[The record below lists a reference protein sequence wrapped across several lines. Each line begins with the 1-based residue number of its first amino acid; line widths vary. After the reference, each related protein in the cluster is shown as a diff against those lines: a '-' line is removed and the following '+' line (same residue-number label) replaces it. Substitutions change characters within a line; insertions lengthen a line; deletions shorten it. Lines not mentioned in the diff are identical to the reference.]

1 MSGPPARGA
10 SGSGTP
16 TMRTSGSD
24 TPTTRKSRSGTPTT
38 RTARNGTP
46 AAASPMA
53 RSLPGLLAV
62 LLLALA
68 PACAVMAA
76 LGGAHAVLLTVE
88 ILLPVGFVA
97 LTLAQLADAG
107 RLRMRTLRGRF
118 ELGVALALG
127 QLLAAVAIGAAV
139 MFVDDHDAWMTIAI
153 ILFAAVVATRAAQ
166 LLLRGV
172 VRDVR
177 AIGRGLRAV
186 ERGERNVTIAASSGS
201 ELQELARTA
210 NRMIA
215 ALGAEER
222 ARDSADAARR
232 QVIAAVSH
240 DLRTPL
246 SSLQLLSQALEDDL
260 VDADTARRYVRTI
273 GANVRTLGALTD
285 DLFELA
291 CLDAGEVAW
300 STAAVDLGELV
311 DEAIE
316 LVRPATEAARVR
328 LSAELPPGLAPADAN
343 ADRLR
348 RVLLNLLQNAIH
360 HTPPDGSV
368 AVSATAVD
376 DAVEIE
382 VADTGA
388 GIAAED
394 RPHVFE
400 PFYRGGG
407 DAARTRPGSGLG
419 LAISRAIV
427 EAHGGRIWLA
437 EDGLAAGSPAVDD
450 RAGSPL
456 GTRVRFTLPIAAA

>member
-1 MSGPPARGA
+1 MRRSPA
-10 SGSGTP
+10 P
-16 TMRTSGSD
+16 
-24 TPTTRKSRSGTPTT
+24 
-38 RTARNGTP
+38 
-46 AAASPMA
+46 
-53 RSLPGLLAV
+53 LLAV

-68 PACAVMAA
+68 PACAVMVA
-76 LGGAHAVLLTVE
+76 LGGGHAVLVTVE
-88 ILLPVGFVA
+88 ILVPVGLVA
-97 LTLAQLADAG
+97 LALAELADAG
-107 RLRMRTLRGRF
+107 WLRLGTLRRRF

-139 MFVDDHDAWMTIAI
+139 MFVSPHDAWMTIAI
-153 ILFAAVVATRAAQ
+153 LLFAAVVATRAAQ
-166 LLLRGV
+166 LLLRGA

-177 AIGRGLRAV
+177 AIGDGLHAV
-186 ERGERNVTIAASSGS
+186 ERGERDVRIEASSGR
-201 ELQELARTA
+201 ELEELARTA

-215 ALGAEER
+215 ALSAEEH
-222 ARDSADAARR
+222 ARDAADAARR

-246 SSLQLLSQALEDDL
+246 STLQLLAQALEDEI
-260 VDADTARRYVRTI
+260 VDAQTARRYVRTI
-273 GANVRTLGALTD
+273 GANVRTLGALID
-285 DLFELA
+285 DLFELS

-311 DEAIE
+311 GEAIE
-316 LVRPATEAARVR
+316 LVRPATEAAGVE
-328 LSAELPPGLAPADAN
+328 LSAELPSDLAPADAN
-343 ADRLR
+343 ADKLR

-368 AVSATAVD
+368 AVSACAVD
-376 DAVEIE
+376 GTVEVE
-382 VADTGA
+382 VADTGE

-394 RPHVFE
+394 RAHVFE

-437 EDGLAAGSPAVDD
+437 EGVE
-450 RAGSPL
+450 
-456 GTRVRFTLPIAAA
+456 GTRIRFTLPSVAAALGAGEPSVASRR